1 MSNFKSLKRGDKHSR
16 HSLARLNAV
25 QALYQLE
32 NGEQSVVDVIEEFKE
47 HRLGSELDGD
57 QFKDADKP
65 LFEDIVSSS
74 CDRLTE
80 IDETILAALDKG
92 RNLDRLEMIMR
103 ALLRAAAYEFIARID
118 TPAKVLIKEYM
129 DISRAFFVGQEP
141 IFINGVLDKLAKN
154 LRAGEFE

>member
-1 MSNFKSLKRGDKHSR
+1 
-16 HSLARLNAV
+16 
-25 QALYQLE
+25 
-32 NGEQSVVDVIEEFKE
+32 
-47 HRLGSELDGD
+47 
-57 QFKDADKP
+57 
-65 LFEDIVSSS
+65 
-74 CDRLTE
+74 
-80 IDETILAALDKG
+80 
-92 RNLDRLEMIMR
+92 MR